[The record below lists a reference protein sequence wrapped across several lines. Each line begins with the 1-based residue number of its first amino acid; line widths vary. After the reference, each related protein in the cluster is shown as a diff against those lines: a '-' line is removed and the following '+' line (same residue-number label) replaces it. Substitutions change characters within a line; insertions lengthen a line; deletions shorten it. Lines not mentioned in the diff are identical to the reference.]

1 MFTITFSTNIPLSG
15 RAQLENVSNIKDK
28 TSEQSEENFQTVT
41 VFLLINTEISAFN
54 VTEFPPGDFSL
65 MILEVH
71 QNDNVTIYFH
81 NMETP
86 TEDRHSFYN
95 QLSLLC
101 KLEFRTR

>member
-1 MFTITFSTNIPLSG
+1 MFLF
-15 RAQLENVSNIKDK
+15 
-28 TSEQSEENFQTVT
+28 
-41 VFLLINTEISAFN
+41 NTELPAFN

-86 TEDRHSFYN
+86 TGDRHSFTINSPYDVN
-95 QLSLLC
+95 LNLGQGNIL
-101 KLEFRTR
+101 